1 MLGVFSAM
9 DIAASGLS
17 AERTRMNTIASN
29 LANAQTTRT
38 AEGGPYRRVDPVFEA
53 IALDKM
59 RALSPSERSV
69 SMVQVTEIV
78 QDERPG
84 HMVFSPGHPDAN
96 ADGYLEYPN
105 VNIVRCF
112 RRTLR
117 SHRRCCPAAS
127 LRQTRCLPQVRASST
142 WSCAPISVRNT
153 PTI

>member
-38 AEGGPYRRVDPVFEA
+38 AEGGPYKRVDPVFEA

-69 SMVQVTEIV
+69 SMVQVSEIA
-78 QDERPG
+78 QDQRPG
-84 HMVFSPGHPDAN
+84 HMVYSPGHPDAN

-105 VNIVRCF
+105 VNIVEEMVNMI
-112 RRTLR
+112 
-117 SHRRCCPAAS
+117 SAS
-127 LRQTRCLPQVRASST
+127 RAYEAGIST
-142 WSCAPISVRNT
+142 VEATQKMGNSALDLGRV
-153 PTI
+153 

>member
-53 IALDKM
+53 IALDKE

-69 SMVQVTEIV
+69 STVQVSQIV

-84 HMVFSPGHPDAN
+84 HMVYSPGHPDAN

-105 VNIVRCF
+105 VNIVEEMVNMI
-112 RRTLR
+112 
-117 SHRRCCPAAS
+117 SAS
-127 LRQTRCLPQVRASST
+127 RAYEAGIST
-142 WSCAPISVRNT
+142 VEATQKMGNSALDLGRV
-153 PTI
+153 

>member
-69 SMVQVTEIV
+69 SMVQVSQIV
-78 QDERPG
+78 QDQRPG
-84 HMVFSPGHPDAN
+84 HMVYSPGHPDAN

-105 VNIVRCF
+105 VNIVEEMVNMI
-112 RRTLR
+112 
-117 SHRRCCPAAS
+117 SAS
-127 LRQTRCLPQVRASST
+127 RAYEAGISSVEAT
-142 WSCAPISVRNT
+142 QKMANSALELGRV
-153 PTI
+153 